1 VRRLLCAALVVATS
15 VAGLYVGM
23 NPASAAT
30 SITAP
35 TGNPY
40 VVPGNA
46 GGDPLPFNVAASGF
60 AAGGNVYIEQCDGT
74 LPTAVGW
81 DPTTNCDLGSS
92 PAPAVADG
100 SGNVSFPSADPN
112 FAFHP
117 FKGSSPQGIFNC
129 LSPNDPSPANGLP
142 DFRNCQIR
150 VSSNNSAA
158 TADQVFLR
166 IQLPDDDTTVP
177 PAPLKVG
184 ISDTGV
190 LEGNSGTRPVTFTI
204 SLSRAALSPVTVHYA
219 TVNGTATAPSD
230 FTAKSG
236 TLTIPAGL
244 ISVTQAISVKGDT
257 VKELAET
264 FKVVLSAPTGA
275 TINRANGFAQIL
287 NDDPP
292 KAGVRMGIGNASV
305 LEGDAARRSLRFTV
319 SISQPTTQSV
329 TVHYATTADT
339 ATAPSDFEARTGTL
353 TIPAGKTS
361 ALILILIKGDE
372 TNELTESFTVKLSS
386 PVRAVID
393 RATGTGRIT
402 NDD

>member
-1 VRRLLCAALVVATS
+1 LVVATS
-15 VAGLYVGM
+15 VAGLFVGID
-23 NPASAAT
+23 PASAAT

-35 TGNPY
+35 TGNPF

-46 GGDPLPFNVAASGF
+46 GGDPIPFTISASGF
-60 AAGGNVYIEQCDGT
+60 AAGSSVFIEQCDGVS
-74 LPTAVGW
+74 PTAVGW

-92 PAPAVADG
+92 PAAPVADG
-100 SGNVSFPSADPN
+100 SGNVTFPQADPN

-117 FKGSSPQGIFNC
+117 FKGASPQGIFNC

-142 DFRNCQIR
+142 DHRNCKIR
-150 VSSNNSAA
+150 VSTNNSAA
-158 TADQVFLR
+158 TADQVFLNVL
-166 IQLPDDDTTVP
+166 LPDDDSTVP
-177 PAPLKVG
+177 PPPLKVG

-190 LEGNSGTRPVTFTI
+190 LEGNANTRPVTFTI
-204 SLSRAALSPVTVHYA
+204 SLSRASLSPVTVHYA
-219 TVNGTATAPSD
+219 TVAGTATAPSD
-230 FTAKSG
+230 FAAKSG

-257 VKELAET
+257 TTELAET
-264 FKVVLSAPTGA
+264 FKVTLSAPTGA

-305 LEGDAARRSLRFTV
+305 LEGNSARRSLRFTV
-319 SISQPTTQSV
+319 SISKVHTQSV
-329 TVHYATTADT
+329 TVHYATTAGT
-339 ATAPSDFEARTGTL
+339 ATTPDDFVARSGNL

-361 ALILILIKGDE
+361 ALILILIKGDTTDE
-372 TNELTESFTVKLSS
+372 MTESFTVKLTS
-386 PVRAVID
+386 PVHAVID